1 MTSDAKIRAN
11 RENAR
16 ASTGP
21 KTARGRVRAA
31 GNARHHGLSSPLY
44 SNPILSKEVEALAH
58 EIAGTGANAEIRQLA
73 CRIAEAQIELRRVR
87 HARHQFLSDNL
98 NNTYNDS
105 RANMHDKIAAIGKLV
120 RSNASQIPMAA
131 LVEYVMT
138 PMPEGP
144 QKSATILSQTA
155 KQLVAMDRYER
166 RALSRRKFA
175 IREFDTARRKPEI
188 MKNRDG

>member
-1 MTSDAKIRAN
+1 LTSESKIKAN

-21 KTARGRVRAA
+21 KTARGRVHAA
-31 GNARHHGLSSPLY
+31 GNARRHGLSLSVY

-58 EIAGTGANAEIRQLA
+58 EIAGTDANAEIRQLA

-98 NNTYNDS
+98 NHNS
-105 RANMHDKIAAIGKLV
+105 QPNMDDKEAGIGKLLRSSPSRIPV
-120 RSNASQIPMAA
+120 RA
-131 LVEYVMT
+131 LAEYVMT
-138 PMPEGP
+138 RMPP
-144 QKSATILSQTA
+144 RRQKSATIRLQVA
-155 KQLVAMDRYER
+155 KQLVVMDRYER

-175 IREFDTARRKPEI
+175 IREFDEARRKYQE
-188 MKNRDG
+188 KTGS

>member
-1 MTSDAKIRAN
+1 LTSVSKIKAN

-31 GNARHHGLSSPLY
+31 GNARRHGLSLPVY
-44 SNPILSKEVEALAH
+44 SNPILSEEVEALAH
-58 EIAGTGANAEIRQLA
+58 EIAGTDANAEIRQLA

-87 HARHQFLSDNL
+87 HARHQFLSDNP

-105 RANMHDKIAAIGKLV
+105 QPNTHDKEAGIGELL
-120 RSNASQIPMAA
+120 RPSQIPWAA

-138 PMPEGP
+138 PMPTPRP
-144 QKSATILSQTA
+144 QKSATIRLQVA

-175 IREFDTARRKPEI
+175 IREFDEARRKYQE
-188 MKNRDG
+188 KSGS

>member
-1 MTSDAKIRAN
+1 LTSESKIKAN

-16 ASTGP
+16 SSTGP
-21 KTARGRVRAA
+21 KTARGRVHAA
-31 GNARHHGLSSPLY
+31 GNARRHGLSLPVY

-58 EIAGTGANAEIRQLA
+58 EIAGTDANAEIRQLA

-98 NNTYNDS
+98 ANTYNDS
-105 RANMHDKIAAIGKLV
+105 QPNMHDKQAGIGKLL
-120 RSNASQIPMAA
+120 RASQIPMAA

-138 PMPEGP
+138 PMFPRR
-144 QKSATILSQTA
+144 QKSATIRLQVA

-175 IREFDTARRKPEI
+175 IREFDEARRKYQSL
-188 MKNRDG
+188 RATT